1 MFKLLVNT
9 PAGTQEIIEVTVTGS
24 YFDHERVLWDERQDG
39 LIDPYPLT
47 LGGMVRVND
56 DEGGSSLA
64 FDQEL
69 FDARPQPE
77 APTVCTMAQARK
89 ALLTAGIT
97 AAQVEAALA
106 DNPMAL
112 IDWEFQ
118 TEVRRSSPLV
128 QSVGAAL
135 GVNVD
140 DLFRLAVTL

>member
-1 MFKLLVNT
+1 MKRLLVNA
-9 PAGTQEIIEVTVTGS
+9 PDGTQQLVQVEASGS
-24 YFDHERVLWDERQDG
+24 YFDLDRVIWDERTDG
-39 LIDPYPLT
+39 TIPDGPFT

-64 FDQEL
+64 FDQDV
-69 FDARPQPE
+69 FDARPAPE
-77 APTVCTMAQARK
+77 APVVCTMAQARK

-135 GVNVD
+135 GVSVD

>member
-1 MFKLLVNT
+1 MKLLVNN
-9 PAGTQEIIEVTVTGS
+9 PAGDQEIIEIGDGGA
-24 YFDHERVLWDERQDG
+24 YFDPDRVLWDERQDG

-64 FDQEL
+64 FSQEV

-77 APTVCTMAQARK
+77 GPTVCTMAQARK

>member
-9 PAGTQEIIEVTVTGS
+9 PAGAQEIIEVAANGS
-24 YFDHERVLWDERQDG
+24 YFDPERVLWDERQDG
-39 LIDPYPLT
+39 LIDPYPIT

-64 FDQEL
+64 FSQDV
-69 FDARPQPE
+69 FDARPLPE
-77 APTVCTMAQARK
+77 APSVCTKAQARK
-89 ALLTAGIT
+89 ALLLAGIT

-118 TEVRRSSPLV
+118 TEVRRASPLV

-135 GVNVD
+135 GVSVD

>member
-1 MFKLLVNT
+1 MEEFEEVPQDNAEPTPVESPVIEPEIDPRTLPHKVVNGVAVPLT
-9 PAGTQEIIEVTVTGS
+9 EQEIAE
-24 YFDHERVLWDERQDG
+24 HEAAA
-39 LIDPYPLT
+39 
-47 LGGMVRVND
+47 
-56 DEGGSSLA
+56 SA
-64 FDQEL
+64 
-69 FDARPQPE
+69 PE
-77 APTVCTMAQARK
+77 PAPAACTMAQARK

>member
-1 MFKLLVNT
+1 MKLLVNN
-9 PAGTQEIIEVTVTGS
+9 PAGDQEIIEIGDGGA
-24 YFDHERVLWDERQDG
+24 YFDPDRVLWDERQDG

-64 FDQEL
+64 FSQEV

>member
-1 MFKLLVNT
+1 MKLLVNN
-9 PAGTQEIIEVTVTGS
+9 PAGDQEIIEIGDGGA
-24 YFDHERVLWDERQDG
+24 YFDPDRVLWDERQDG

-69 FDARPQPE
+69 FDARPAPE

-97 AAQVEAALA
+97 ATQVEAALA

-118 TEVRRSSPLV
+118 TEVRRSSTLV

-135 GVNVD
+135 GVSVD